1 MHSMDLNLL
10 VALDALLEEQ
20 SVLRAA
26 KRMHLSAPAMSRT
39 LSRIR
44 DAVGDPILVRA
55 GRELVPTPRAAELRP
70 RVRSIVAEATA
81 VLRDGA
87 ALDVARLRRSFVIRS
102 SDVIVG
108 ILGNQLLAAL
118 RSEAP
123 GVSIIFVP
131 EGEEDVAALR
141 EGRVDLDIGAI
152 GEMAPEIRVQALLK
166 DRIVGMVRSAHPL
179 ASGKVTLKRFVEHA
193 HIGVS
198 RKGKVWGPIDAALK
212 EKGLART
219 TAVVVPGLYAA
230 LFLIA
235 GSDLVGAM
243 PSLMADNV
251 AAGLDLTSFPL
262 PVATPPV
269 TLSQAWHPRFDA
281 DPAHRWM
288 RERVREVCQA
298 YSKQSTA
305 TGLTLRRR

>member
-55 GRELVPTPRAAELRP
+55 GRALVPTPRAAELRP

-118 RSEAP
+118 RS
-123 GVSIIFVP
+123 
-131 EGEEDVAALR
+131 
-141 EGRVDLDIGAI
+141 
-152 GEMAPEIRVQALLK
+152 
-166 DRIVGMVRSAHPL
+166 
-179 ASGKVTLKRFVEHA
+179 SGKVTLKRFVE
-193 HIGVS
+193 
-198 RKGKVWGPIDAALK
+198 
-212 EKGLART
+212 
-219 TAVVVPGLYAA
+219 
-230 LFLIA
+230 
-235 GSDLVGAM
+235 
-243 PSLMADNV
+243 
-251 AAGLDLTSFPL
+251 
-262 PVATPPV
+262 
-269 TLSQAWHPRFDA
+269 Q
-281 DPAHRWM
+281 
-288 RERVREVCQA
+288 
-298 YSKQSTA
+298 QSTA